1 MSDSAQADVPWRV
14 MMLSASATWTVIMIA
29 SAMSGN
35 DLMIGFSGVALA
47 IHIVTFL
54 IMLYSARHVGRT
66 MTNLRWIIAHKV
78 NIGLL
83 AVISFVIA
91 ASGFYVFA
99 FLTWNA
105 LLINA
110 HYYIVLSTKTTTL
123 SAV

>member
-1 MSDSAQADVPWRV
+1 
-14 MMLSASATWTVIMIA
+14 
-29 SAMSGN
+29 
-35 DLMIGFSGVALA
+35 MIGFSGVALA